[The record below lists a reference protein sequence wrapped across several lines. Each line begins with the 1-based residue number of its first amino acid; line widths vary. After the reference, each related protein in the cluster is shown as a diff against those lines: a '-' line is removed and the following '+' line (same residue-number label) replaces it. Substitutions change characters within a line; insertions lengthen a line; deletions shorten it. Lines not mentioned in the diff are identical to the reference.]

1 MKKFKR
7 IICVALT
14 IITCFSAFAC
24 SGSCLRSCKRVI
36 WSNLMNLGREEAG
49 KQKAALDSV
58 QKQVDGYKLI
68 VDYTEQG
75 YQIENDWVKLESKNT
90 IYDIGIYHGIYNGN
104 LAVGRISVEGED
116 TIYLQVEEGDEVVE
130 KEIRID
136 YSIVFAQY
144 RAIESY
150 KWGEDRMHLYCCN
163 GDWFLITVEI
173 KEFSLSRKA
182 YYRAQLTVPP
192 LFYLLDFENNTM
204 YYAGYADGW
213 YENAAKMDY
222 LGDAY
227 YDWDFD
233 IVMVK
238 KI

>member
-36 WSNLMNLGREEAG
+36 WSNWINLGREEAG

-136 YSIVFAQY
+136 YSICLKQY
-144 RAIESY
+144 RAIDSY
-150 KWGEDRMHLYCCN
+150 EGGWLFMHLYCC
-163 GDWFLITVEI
+163 DDSWFLICVTQ
-173 KEFSLSRKA
+173 KEYRLSSRR
-182 YYRAQLTVPP
+182 YYLSSKIVPP

-222 LGDAY
+222 FGDLGC
-227 YDWDFD
+227 WHFD
-233 IVMVK
+233 IAKVE

>member
-7 IICVALT
+7 IICVVLT

-36 WSNLMNLGREEAG
+36 WSNLINLGREEAG

-68 VDYTEQG
+68 VDYTKKE
-75 YQIENDWVKLESKNT
+75 YEIENGWVKLENINT
-90 IYDIGIYHGIYNGN
+90 SYEIGIYHGIYNGN
-104 LAVGRISVEGED
+104 LAVGRISVGVED
-116 TIYLQVEEGDEVVE
+116 TIYLQVEEGGEVVE

-136 YSIVFAQY
+136 YSICLKQY
-144 RAIESY
+144 RAIDSY
-150 KWGEDRMHLYCCN
+150 EGGRIFMHLYCC
-163 GDWFLITVEI
+163 DDSWFLICVTQ
-173 KEFSLSRKA
+173 KEYRLSSRR
-182 YYRAQLTVPP
+182 YYLSSKIVPP

-222 LGDAY
+222 LGDLGC
-227 YDWDFD
+227 WHFD
-233 IVMVK
+233 ITKVE